1 MIVIRK
7 FHVCLFYITT
17 ASRGGMG
24 QGPPPYVP
32 PQSQWYAAP
41 PPAYAPPPQGRIF
54 NFSNKMLKIYIFQ
67 NSSYLF

>member
-1 MIVIRK
+1 MCFI
-7 FHVCLFYITT
+7 LT

-54 NFSNKMLKIYIFQ
+54 NLPNKTLKLFFQ
-67 NSSYLF
+67 ITHSF